1 MVSLI
6 LEKKREKMKVVKESF
21 VLTLV
26 IPVIL
31 TWSLPLPSFLS
42 LFHATSSYT
51 SLENNISHVL
61 ATGLLYRYC
70 IEELLLVL
78 GLPLPYLLH
87 VDILYPVEP
96 YYQYYRILPHVLVL
110 LALSLFLVTN
120 LSGSWRHLSY
130 RDR

>member
-6 LEKKREKMKVVKESF
+6 LEKKREKMKVIKESF

-96 YYQYYRILPHVLVL
+96 YYQYYRILPQCIGIVG
-110 LALSLFLVTN
+110 LVT
-120 LSGSWRHLSY
+120 LLGYKPLR
-130 RDR
+130 